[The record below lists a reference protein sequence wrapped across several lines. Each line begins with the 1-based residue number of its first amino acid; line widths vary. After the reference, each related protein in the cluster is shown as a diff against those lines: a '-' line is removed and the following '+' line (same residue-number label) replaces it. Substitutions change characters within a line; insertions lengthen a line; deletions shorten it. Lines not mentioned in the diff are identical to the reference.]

1 MHLIDQAVC
10 PIGHS
15 HGAEFRSTPA
25 LNEVGALGRVV
36 FAPLTF
42 DPIVAGSPCFPIL
55 RGLPPR
61 DDRIERKRP
70 ANGAESASV
79 LLAWTLRAAEL
90 T

>member
-1 MHLIDQAVC
+1 
-10 PIGHS
+10 
-15 HGAEFRSTPA
+15 
-25 LNEVGALGRVV
+25 V
-36 FAPLTF
+36 FAPLTS

-70 ANGAESASV
+70 AKWRRIGFRFA
-79 LLAWTLRAAEL
+79 LAWTLRLAEL